1 VASASRVAKGAGVL
15 VAVVAIALIAI
26 PAALAAFGAK
36 TQNEGDIVTAAADFT
51 PPAITA
57 AAIGKT
63 VGGATGFIKQGGTYY
78 VYANV
83 AADTGNPASG
93 LATVK
98 ANVETV
104 AAGQTAVALVAG
116 TYTAGG
122 ISYNYRSA
130 PLTAATVLGEGTKA
144 FTVTATDNAG
154 NAKTFPAS
162 VTVDNTAP
170 KATDVQTANGGT
182 TVGRPEE
189 KDSITFTFSE
199 PIEPESILA
208 GWNGSAT
215 NVVVRMVDNGLL
227 GLATGNDELIV
238 NNAANTAALPL
249 GIVNMGGG
257 EYVTS
262 LLGGALGGSIYFGAT
277 GTPSSMTMTGNTV
290 TITFGT
296 YSAESILVGRA
307 TAGTAGSMIWTPV
320 ATPYDRAANA
330 MSTTPVTQ
338 SGAAKKNL

>member
-1 VASASRVAKGAGVL
+1 VASASRTAKGAAVL
-15 VAVVAIALIAI
+15 VAVGVIALVAI
-26 PAALAAFGAK
+26 PAALGAFGARA
-36 TQNEGDIVTAAADFT
+36 QNEGDIVTAAADFT
-51 PPAITA
+51 APAIGA
-57 AAIGKT
+57 AAIGKA
-63 VGGATGFIKQGGTYY
+63 GGGVTGFIKQGGTYY

-98 ANVETV
+98 ADVESVT
-104 AAGQTAVALVAG
+104 AGQTSVPLVFG

-122 ISYNYRSA
+122 VSYTYRSA
-130 PLTAATVLGEGTKA
+130 ALTAAAVLGEGTKG
-144 FTVTATDNAG
+144 FTVTATDKAG
-154 NAKTFPAS
+154 NSRTLPGN
-162 VTVDNTAP
+162 VTVDDTVP
-170 KATDVQTANGGT
+170 RATDVQTANGGGT
-182 TVGRPEE
+182 AGRAEE

-215 NVVVRMVDNGLL
+215 NVVVRMIDNGLL
-227 GLATGNDELIV
+227 GLPTGDDELV
-238 NNAANTAALPL
+238 VDNAANSGVLPL
-249 GIVNMGGG
+249 GTVDMGGG

-290 TITFGT
+290 TVTLGF

-307 TAGTAGSMIWTPV
+307 TAGAAGTMVWTPA
-320 ATPYDRAANA
+320 ATPYDRAGNV
-330 MSTTPVTQ
+330 MSTAPASE
-338 SGAAKKNL
+338 SGAADKDF